1 MTQSP
6 APGRRVRHL
15 LSALGLA
22 VRSRPDYLTLVLQE
36 RRHVRQTKTDHHRL
50 DQGPGDTAQGDP
62 GTAALACGNGT
73 GGGGYPEG
81 VLLKAKPAFTPTRP
95 KDVFGSLS
103 YKGPAKSIA
112 DMEAGIAAEAKRRHA
127 RNRYESHSPLSGV

>member
-22 VRSRPDYLTLVLQE
+22 VRSRPDYLTLVLPE

-50 DQGPGDTAQGDP
+50 DQGPGDIAQGDP
-62 GTAALACGNGT
+62 GTAALACGDRT
-73 GGGGYPEG
+73 GGGGYPRGRVAEG
-81 VLLKAKPAFTPTRP
+81 
-95 KDVFGSLS
+95 
-103 YKGPAKSIA
+103 
-112 DMEAGIAAEAKRRHA
+112 EAGLCAHPAERRVWL
-127 RNRYESHSPLSGV
+127 P